1 MSIKV
6 EHKLH
11 DMRMLGADCGSA
23 KRMVIRIMIIKTG
36 GMENEYIRGQ
46 WFEKGLHDEIW
57 RQ

>member
-1 MSIKV
+1 MEIHFPFLYYMIT
-6 EHKLH
+6 E
-11 DMRMLGADCGSA
+11 RQWSA
-23 KRMVIRIMIIKTG
+23 KHKAIRIMIIKTG